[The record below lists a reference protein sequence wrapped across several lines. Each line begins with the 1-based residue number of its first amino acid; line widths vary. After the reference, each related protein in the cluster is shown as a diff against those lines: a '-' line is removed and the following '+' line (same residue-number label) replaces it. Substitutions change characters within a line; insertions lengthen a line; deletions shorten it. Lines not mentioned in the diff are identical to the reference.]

1 MNQLNEIFDNERIEK
16 DTFRSMRELTKY
28 TKILSKGNNLFIIIK
43 KNLHLIKLSNPKSLF
58 NISLL
63 LYTLP
68 EENVSFT
75 FYTEEKS
82 DIKKNKN
89 AIKKNKDVF
98 IIENVENN
106 LAETIYKN
114 GKGNIIGY
122 NYYFFY
128 NLWKYIYLFSL
139 IISIISLISLLVYS
153 IYNLMDKKYY
163 IFFGCIATSLTLC
176 LNIIASYSGYKKI
189 NNKKK
194 AIFRNENIM
203 MILFILISVLC
214 AIYWIYIYNK
224 EKDGIKIYVILII
237 EIILGLLN
245 IICIILIYLNHKMM
259 EFYQEYSDLYDEGI
273 PLVDV

>member
-1 MNQLNEIFDNERIEK
+1 
-16 DTFRSMRELTKY
+16 
-28 TKILSKGNNLFIIIK
+28 
-43 KNLHLIKLSNPKSLF
+43 
-58 NISLL
+58 
-63 LYTLP
+63 
-68 EENVSFT
+68 
-75 FYTEEKS
+75 
-82 DIKKNKN
+82 
-89 AIKKNKDVF
+89 
-98 IIENVENN
+98 
-106 LAETIYKN
+106 
-114 GKGNIIGY
+114 
-122 NYYFFY
+122 
-128 NLWKYIYLFSL
+128 
-139 IISIISLISLLVYS
+139 
-153 IYNLMDKKYY
+153 MDKKYY
-163 IFFGCIATSLTLC
+163 VLFGYIATSLTLC

>member
-58 NISLL
+58 KISLL
-63 LYTLP
+63 LDTLP

-189 NNKKK
+189 N
-194 AIFRNENIM
+194 
-203 MILFILISVLC
+203 VLC